1 MHQAAC
7 GTQIGLDCGTQKFRT
22 PTKMTCIVACLCV
35 AFDTNSSN
43 ALPDVERLQQNLSKL
58 NLLILD
64 LKQALLSRG
73 SELLRRIEELL
84 HPEVL
89 VWQLQ
94 FSICKF
100 QL

>member
-1 MHQAAC
+1 MLH
-7 GTQIGLDCGTQKFRT
+7 LN
-22 PTKMTCIVACLCV
+22 
-35 AFDTNSSN
+35 TNSSN

-64 LKQALLSRG
+64 LKQALLSKG
-73 SELLRRIEELL
+73 SELLHRIKELL

>member
-1 MHQAAC
+1 MLH
-7 GTQIGLDCGTQKFRT
+7 LN
-22 PTKMTCIVACLCV
+22 
-35 AFDTNSSN
+35 TNSSN

-64 LKQALLSRG
+64 LKQALLSKG
-73 SELLRRIEELL
+73 SELLHRIKELL

-94 FSICKF
+94 FSICEF